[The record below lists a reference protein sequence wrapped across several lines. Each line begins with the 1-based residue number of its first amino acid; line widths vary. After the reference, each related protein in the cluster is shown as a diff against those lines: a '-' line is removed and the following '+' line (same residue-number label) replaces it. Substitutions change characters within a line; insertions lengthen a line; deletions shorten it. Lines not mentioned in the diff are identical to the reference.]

1 MPKRALSTIGSDVG
15 RETIGAYR
23 RAIETAVGALE
34 ADDTDARVLNLS
46 CGPGVSAVH
55 AIRAGARHVT
65 AAERWLYLSLATKE
79 TMLENEMDEARYDVV
94 YKRPTDLRLREDVPV
109 SCNVLVIGT
118 DGVELESGV
127 LLAAKHCFEEGLV
140 MDGAVLLPGVLR
152 VMARVG
158 AFDRGGGGEFV
169 PATEAKEA
177 WYFDLKTVYD
187 RSETKELELP
197 RLSDEGVRTGAVTSD
212 IEGGERAAGAATS
225 DIEGGERA
233 TADSNS
239 SHDSH
244 HHANL
249 QPTRATHVE
258 FWYELDLLDETV
270 RRPSRFQR
278 LAGELMLTG
287 DEVVLTASHNTVG
300 MRFDVSSSNYIRL
313 FGDSDGDDVD
323 VGGVN
328 EVGGRDGVPLEV
340 YQLRDDDGGNDG
352 GSDGGSDGG
361 NDDTAVLIPQAS
373 NMRRVIEALEASERR
388 VKIVTTDLR
397 KGTDP
402 VQLQRGRNG
411 VPIDGVDVVMLYDR
425 KGRYNM
431 VEQWRTALGFSKVVP
446 SKVTWWCAGAEAV
459 TRPVEGVK
467 LACLDRYRESG
478 WLHEESGRHHHRLLT
493 DRHGVK
499 STLMKLKV
507 NDNERGGGY
516 LNAVVYWHDL
526 DGTLLTHWIT
536 HWITRPHWP
545 SLSRNG
551 TLLLLSGVDG
561 FAHNAR
567 IVYLDRAVRVEAGSK
582 VSVIG
587 GGTETDRTF
596 KLRGNVGTP
605 RALPPWEVTW
615 GGGASVENPHY
626 QRVHYCELILREFLG
641 VVERGKTD
649 IWKDVEMV
657 LRHCGSLFLDRRTV
671 MEVGRRLRSMER
683 GLLLAGR
690 GVSFSRWV
698 DVFDDEVW
706 FC

>member
-1 MPKRALSTIGSDVG
+1 MPKRALSTVGSEVG

-197 RLSDEGVRTGAVTSD
+197 RLSEGRCFDLKMGAG
-212 IEGGERAAGAATS
+212 EGGEPAAGAMT
-225 DIEGGERA
+225 RLA
-233 TADSNS
+233 TADSDGS
-239 SHDSH
+239 

-287 DEVVLTASHNTVG
+287 DEVVVTASHNTVG

-313 FGDSDGDDVD
+313 FGDGDDVD
-323 VGGVN
+323 VDVDGVH
-328 EVGGRDGVPLEV
+328 EVGGRDGAPLEV
-340 YQLRDDDGGNDG
+340 YQLWDND
-352 GSDGGSDGG
+352 
-361 NDDTAVLIPQAS
+361 DDTAVLIPQAS
-373 NMRRVIEALEASERR
+373 NMRRVIEALEASERRGGRR

-478 WLHEESGRHHHRLLT
+478 WLHEESGSHHHRLLT

-526 DGTLLTHWIT
+526 DGTLL
-536 HWITRPHWP
+536 
-545 SLSRNG
+545 
-551 TLLLLSGVDG
+551 LLLLLLFVGW
-561 FAHNAR
+561 AR
-567 IVYLDRAVRVEAGSK
+567 CAR
-582 VSVIG
+582 
-587 GGTETDRTF
+587 
-596 KLRGNVGTP
+596 
-605 RALPPWEVTW
+605 PPHP
-615 GGGASVENPHY
+615 G
-626 QRVHYCELILREFLG
+626 
-641 VVERGKTD
+641 
-649 IWKDVEMV
+649 
-657 LRHCGSLFLDRRTV
+657 
-671 MEVGRRLRSMER
+671 VGRDVLGEQ
-683 GLLLAGR
+683 LAG
-690 GVSFSRWV
+690 
-698 DVFDDEVW
+698 EE
-706 FC
+706 